1 MSATMALALIIGLVP
16 NLAADPAPAF
26 LSAKPGW
33 LQGRE
38 TEMNL
43 FVGLRAGF
51 EKPAAGKATLRITA
65 STLYRC
71 FLNGEF
77 VGHGPAR
84 GPHGHYRVDEWDLSG
99 KLRDGKNVVAL
110 EVAGYNVNSF
120 YLLDQPAFVQAEV
133 VSGDQVLAATLG
145 DGAPFEAHVIGER
158 MQKVQRYSFQRP
170 FIEVYLLKPGFDA
183 WRADL
188 AVKTDAAPLAAV
200 EAKSLLTRRV
210 PMPAFPV
217 LDAKTL
223 TATGA
228 MAPTPPPAS
237 GRTARS

>member
-1 MSATMALALIIGLVP
+1 MALALIIGLVP

-26 LSAKPGW
+26 QSAKPGW

-51 EKPAAGKATLRITA
+51 DKPAGANATLRITA

-84 GPHGHYRVDEWDLSG
+84 GPHGFYRVDEWDLG
-99 KLRDGKNVVAL
+99 DRLRDGQNVVAL

-133 VSGDQVLAATLG
+133 VGGGRVLASTLG
-145 DGAPFEAHVIGER
+145 DGAHFEARVINER
-158 MQKVQRYSFQRP
+158 VQKV
-170 FIEVYLLKPGFDA
+170 
-183 WRADL
+183 
-188 AVKTDAAPLAAV
+188 
-200 EAKSLLTRRV
+200 
-210 PMPAFPV
+210 
-217 LDAKTL
+217 
-223 TATGA
+223 
-228 MAPTPPPAS
+228 
-237 GRTARS
+237 